1 VNHAQDARATIK
13 LTQDL
18 KETDQMTRKKL
29 IVVVPLLL
37 LCFNS
42 AAVAQDKLGH
52 LRSWAGKYPTERKGK
67 VTTSFFGL
75 PEIRTPLLHLL
86 SRADFNLLTKAYAV
100 EAPIKQIGDYLAVK
114 VCRPHNCGD
123 EQGAFAINLSTG
135 VIYVRM
141 QNGEKVRWFASKGNS
156 ADLPQEVKAFLD
168 DFSAT

>member
-1 VNHAQDARATIK
+1 
-13 LTQDL
+13 
-18 KETDQMTRKKL
+18 MTRKRL
-29 IVVVPLLL
+29 IVLVPLLL
-37 LCFNS
+37 LCCG
-42 AAVAQDKLGH
+42 AAVAQDSGH
-52 LRSWAGKYPTERKGK
+52 LKSWAGKYPTERKGK

-75 PEIRTPLLHLL
+75 PEIRTPLQRLL
-86 SRADFNLLTKAYAV
+86 SRTDFNLLTKQYGV

-156 ADLPQEVKAFLD
+156 TDLPREVKAFLD
-168 DFSAT
+168 DFSATSDK